1 MLDVTLV
8 GDGPRVLWLS
18 AEQDMHK
25 GGLTRT
31 IGCDK
36 PDLLP
41 TLDGEGDIRE
51 EDAIPEALGELL
63 DLKHT

>member
-18 AEQDMHK
+18 AEQDMHE

-31 IGCDK
+31 IGCDES
-36 PDLLP
+36 DLLP
-41 TLDGEGDIRE
+41 TLYGEGDIRE

>member
-18 AEQDMHK
+18 AEQDTHES
-25 GGLTRT
+25 GLTRT
-31 IGCDK
+31 IGCDES
-36 PDLLP
+36 DLLP
-41 TLDGEGDIRE
+41 TLDGKGDIRE

>member
-1 MLDVTLV
+1 M
-8 GDGPRVLWLS
+8 RES
-18 AEQDMHK
+18 
-25 GGLTRT
+25 GLTRT